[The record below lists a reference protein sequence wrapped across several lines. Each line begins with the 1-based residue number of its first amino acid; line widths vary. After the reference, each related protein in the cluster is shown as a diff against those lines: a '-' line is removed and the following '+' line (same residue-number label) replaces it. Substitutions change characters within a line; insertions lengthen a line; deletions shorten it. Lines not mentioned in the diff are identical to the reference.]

1 MKLLSIFKAI
11 AGLVLV
17 GSATA
22 ESDMTKHAITGQYI
36 VVFDETMVI
45 NATDKALRMIRANG
59 TPDETKILWSY
70 RTALQGVT
78 MSGVDDRMLEAF
90 EGDPEVKYYEQVS
103 RRRYVSF
110 ILVFSLSAG
119 RLHVS
124 LVLR

>member
-17 GSATA
+17 GSTTA
-22 ESDMTKHAITGQYI
+22 ESDMAKHAITGQYI
-36 VVFDETMVI
+36 VVFDETKVI
-45 NATDKALRMIRANG
+45 NATDKALLMIRSNG

-70 RTALQGVT
+70 RTAFQGVT

-103 RRRYVSF
+103 RRR
-110 ILVFSLSAG
+110 
-119 RLHVS
+119 
-124 LVLR
+124 